1 MYNHQ
6 EDLEIT
12 INIAITLLRDKNLKN
27 LVILKNFLTFI
38 PNPNHIKEV
47 LTKAVQEVVNS
58 CPETTHWLLQHPHCL
73 EPEVKVQDV
82 IHQEIANKFISLGL
96 TLEEFSF
103 DSKGYLVLPDSLKQ
117 VFLNRS
123 KISPH
128 NYDVNLVLY
137 LLHIPKSVE
146 SV

>member
-1 MYNHQ
+1 MYKQ
-6 EDLEIT
+6 QKDIEIT
-12 INIAITLLRDKNLKN
+12 INIAITLLRDRNLKN
-27 LVILKNFLTFI
+27 LIILKNFLTFI

-73 EPEVKVQDV
+73 ESEVKVKDV
-82 IHQEIANKFISLGL
+82 IHQEISNKFLSLGL

-117 VFLNRS
+117 AFLKCS
-123 KISPH
+123 EFSYP
-128 NYDVNLVLY
+128 NYDINLILY
-137 LLHIPKSVE
+137 LLHSP
-146 SV
+146 

>member
-1 MYNHQ
+1 MDMYKQ
-6 EDLEIT
+6 QKDIEIT

-73 EPEVKVQDV
+73 EPEIKVQNV
-82 IHQEIANKFISLGL
+82 IYHEISNKFISLEL

-103 DSKGYLVLPDSLKQ
+103 DSQGYLVLPDSLKQ
-117 VFLNRS
+117 AFLNRS
-123 KISPH
+123 KFSH
-128 NYDVNLVLY
+128 SNYDVNLILY
-137 LLHIPKSVE
+137 LLHSSP
-146 SV
+146 

>member
-1 MYNHQ
+1 MYNQ
-6 EDLEIT
+6 QKDIEIT

-38 PNPNHIKEV
+38 PNPNHVKEV

-73 EPEVKVQDV
+73 EPEVKVKDV
-82 IHQEIANKFISLGL
+82 IHQEISNKFLSLGL

-103 DSKGYLVLPDSLKQ
+103 DAKGYLVLPDSLKQ
-117 VFLNRS
+117 AFLKRS
-123 KISPH
+123 EFSYS
-128 NYDVNLVLY
+128 NYDVKLILY
-137 LLHIPKSVE
+137 LLNIPQ
-146 SV
+146 